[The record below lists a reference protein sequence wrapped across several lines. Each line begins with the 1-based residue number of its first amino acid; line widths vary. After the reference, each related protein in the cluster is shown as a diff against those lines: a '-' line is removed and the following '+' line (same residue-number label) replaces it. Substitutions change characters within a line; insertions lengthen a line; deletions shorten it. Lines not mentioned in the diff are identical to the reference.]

1 MAESF
6 NEEAV
11 PAAPNGPAR
20 ITLDADDYA
29 QVLGAHLGDA
39 EEAWAAACNDAIDK
53 FVAPFAATFAILKDV
68 DLAELP
74 TEEVLPELSQVD
86 AQVRQAALGAIDVLI
101 AGRGSVQLVL
111 RALQS
116 MPDQK
121 RIPRGLQKR
130 GDSKLGSEA
139 RRLLPLVRQSASKNR
154 STLLIGAG
162 AAISIAMVTWAYRA
176 DKADQRAATALEL
189 LAAQHP
195 LLSQLEADRKAILAT
210 VLTDATTVLQALT
223 EVGIGRLSALTVLV
237 KGNGDYAT
245 YTTEEQRLTAEAAA
259 LAQAVAAVTSCPTL
273 DLDGES
279 VVRFETTM
287 AVARQIV
294 EGRAPAPG
302 RTRVADAVVADALA
316 HSTRPQREQIAYLLS
331 QPALVQRMQDRF
343 SNKDIPIQHGHYFE
357 WLHELS
363 YNYNAIAQGGSHR
376 LMVTEW
382 LGRPHDP
389 ADLEMLDASE
399 NVVRMVQAKVI
410 ADKSK
415 RLSSQSGLANSKYE
429 AMDLLV
435 PSDHRTETEDF
446 LGRRLAMPRGIHHD
460 RYEDIQE
467 RLTDVV
473 TSNGISSDPV
483 TTGRLSEVANDPN
496 GYLARVTR
504 DTQLQHLVTT
514 AVLTGGSQAL
524 IGIATE
530 SACHRLEAG
539 TFDGFDWT
547 DAAVRAVRTG
557 VATATVAATASG
569 LESAAQKAVAEGA
582 ESTFISWVADEQLA
596 AVLVQASVDVAVIV
610 HGFTTG
616 RLTAEKAATA
626 TAESLTQTTAVWIG
640 STIGRK
646 LIPVPVLGAMVGG
659 IAGQFAATVIIQG
672 IRLAVVGRDATADHD
687 ADYDN
692 LLAAT
697 EELAR
702 ACDAERSELHRL
714 ASEYRVAFTDRV
726 LPALD
731 RLAAGSAT
739 EDLDATLADLADLIA
754 NYASNPI
761 FATLDEFNAFMA
773 DANAALVLDVK
784 PVSRP

>member
-6 NEEAV
+6 DEAAT
-11 PAAPNGPAR
+11 PAGADGPAS
-20 ITLDADDYA
+20 IAMGADDHA
-29 QVLGAHLGDA
+29 QVLDAHLGDA
-39 EEAWAAACNDAIDK
+39 EEAWAAACNDAIDE
-53 FVAPFAATFAILKDV
+53 FVAPFAATFATLKDV
-68 DLAELP
+68 YLAELP
-74 TEEVLPELSQVD
+74 TEEILPELTQVD
-86 AQVRQAALGAIDVLI
+86 AELRQAALGAIDVLI

-121 RIPRGLQKR
+121 RIPRGLQKL
-130 GDSKLGSEA
+130 GDSKLGTEA
-139 RRLLPLVRQSASKNR
+139 RRLVPLVRQSASKNR
-154 STLLIGAG
+154 STLLIGG
-162 AAISIAMVTWAYRA
+162 AAAIGIAMVTWAYRA

-189 LAAQHP
+189 LAAQHA
-195 LLSQLEADRKAILAT
+195 LLSKLEADRKAIVAKALN
-210 VLTDATTVLQALT
+210 DATSVLQALT
-223 EVGIGRLSALTVLV
+223 EVGIGRLPDLTVLV
-237 KGNGDYAT
+237 KGNGDYET
-245 YTTEEQRLTAEAAA
+245 YTTEEKRLTAEAAA
-259 LAQAVAAVTSCPTL
+259 LAQAVAAVISCPIL
-273 DLDGES
+273 DLHEES
-279 VVRFETTM
+279 EVRFEKTM
-287 AVARQIV
+287 SVARQIV
-294 EGRAPAPG
+294 EDRVPTPG
-302 RTRVADAVVADALA
+302 RTGVADAVVTDAVA
-316 HSTRPQREQIAYLLS
+316 HSTRPQRDQIAYLLS
-331 QPALVQRMQDRF
+331 QPDLVQRMQERF
-343 SNKDIPIQHGHYFE
+343 SNKDMPIQHGHYFE

-363 YNYNAIAQGGSHR
+363 YNYNAITQGGSHR

-389 ADLEMLDASE
+389 ADLEMLDAPG

-415 RLSSQSGLANSKYE
+415 RLSHQSGLANSKYD

-446 LGRRLAMPRGIHHD
+446 LSRRLAMPRGIHHD
-460 RYEDIQE
+460 RYEDVQE

-504 DTQLQHLVTT
+504 DTQIHHLVTS

-524 IGIATE
+524 IGIATD

-539 TFDGFDWT
+539 TFDGFDWI

-557 VATATVAATASG
+557 VATATVAAIASG
-569 LESAAQKAVAEGA
+569 LESAAQAAVAEGA
-582 ESTFISWVADEQLA
+582 ESAFVSWVAEEQLA
-596 AVLVQASVDVAVIV
+596 AVLVQTSVDVAVIV

-616 RLTAEKAATA
+616 RLTAEEAAIA
-626 TAESLTQTTAVWIG
+626 TAESLTQTAAAWIG

-659 IAGQFAATVIIQG
+659 IAGQFAATVIVQG
-672 IRLAVVGRDATADHD
+672 VRLAVVGRDATAIHD

-697 EELAR
+697 EALAR

-714 ASEYRVAFTDRV
+714 AAEYRVAFTDRV

-739 EDLDATLADLADLIA
+739 EDLDATLADLAGLIA
-754 NYASNPI
+754 NYAGNPI
-761 FATLDEFNAFMA
+761 FVNLDEFNAFMA
-773 DANAALVLDVK
+773 DSNAALVLDVK